1 MTKKEYLIKILEK
14 LRAYRSL
21 ADGIL
26 ALLEETELD
35 ENIIDWIIKLIEDE
49 VKKQKTERSKQ
60 KFTLVKETIKKIKE
74 QEKNEEI
81 ENIDDILNQ
90 I

>member
-14 LRAYRSL
+14 LREYRIL

-35 ENIIDWIIKLIEDE
+35 ENILDWVIKLIEE
-49 VKKQKTERSKQ
+49 ETKKQNSVKNQT
-60 KFTLVKETIKKIKE
+60 KFNQAKEAIKKIKE
-74 QEKNEEI
+74 EEKIEDSENI
-81 ENIDDILNQ
+81 ENILEQ

>member
-1 MTKKEYLIKILEK
+1 MEK
-14 LRAYRSL
+14 LREYRSL

-26 ALLEETELD
+26 ALLEETEVD

-49 VKKQKTERSKQ
+49 VKKQKSEKSKQ
-60 KFTLVKETIKKIKE
+60 KFTLAKETIKKIKE
-74 QEKNEEI
+74 QEKNEKT
-81 ENIDDILNQ
+81 ENIDDILKQ

>member
-14 LRAYRSL
+14 LKEYRSL

-35 ENIIDWIIKLIEDE
+35 DNIIDWIIKLIENE
-49 VKKQKTERSKQ
+49 VKKQTTEKSKQ
-60 KFTLVKETIKKIKE
+60 KFTLIKETIKKIKG
-74 QEKNEEI
+74 QEENEKI
-81 ENIDDILNQ
+81 KNIDDILEQ